1 MLVFNNQQRSGYEEI
16 ASYSPYYYRSIKEM
30 DAVFRLA
37 GWLVDL
43 MAQDMEDVVA
53 FQFLKYMDEEALGRY
68 EAFLGIAR
76 DVDKST
82 EERKAYIN
90 ALLIGSGKL
99 SADKIVE
106 IVNQFRG
113 CDCESVSLD
122 GSTLNISIIADDDFD
137 QRISDGMC
145 GLIKKMIPA
154 HIDMETVFYS
164 AMSGKIYFGSIM
176 CEADIIEIRQR

>member
-16 ASYSPYYYRSIKEM
+16 ASYSPCYYRSIKEM
-30 DAVFRLA
+30 DAVFRLS

-68 EAFLGIAR
+68 EAFLGIVR
-76 DVDKST
+76 DADRSI
-82 EERKAYIN
+82 EERKAYII
-90 ALLIGSGKL
+90 ALRIGSGKL
-99 SADKIVE
+99 SADKITE

-113 CDCESVSLD
+113 CDCEDVSLE
-122 GSTLNISIIADDDFD
+122 GSTLNLSIIADEDID
-137 QRISDGMC
+137 QRTSDGMC
-145 GLIKKMIPA
+145 GLIKKMMPA
-154 HIDMETVFYS
+154 HIDMETVFYN